1 VIAAVVVTHAAPAA
15 TLAACID
22 SIRHARGV
30 DRIVVVDN
38 GGDARVGSDDVD
50 LIVTPNRGYG
60 AAANE
65 GFRRALELGAS
76 AIALLNDDVT
86 VHAGWAEPLV
96 AALAERGVGAAQPK
110 LLIAG
115 SKPARINSLGVV
127 IGRDGAGND
136 IGDGS
141 LDVVVGSSSVIDRFT
156 GGAVMFAPEFIRE
169 TGGFDERFFL
179 YYEDVDL
186 GARGTELGWSYTLVP
201 SSVVEHERSATTASD
216 SDHTRYLQ
224 ERNRLWH
231 AFRHCDAGTQ
241 ARALWLSVRRLRHR
255 PRTVHAHALGA
266 GLAGAPGAWWR
277 RARRA
282 RRARSTGP
290 LR

>member
-1 VIAAVVVTHAAPAA
+1 VTHAAPPA

-22 SIRHARGV
+22 SIRRAGGV
-30 DRIVVVDN
+30 DRIIVVDN
-38 GGDARVGSDDVD
+38 GEHATVKGDDIE

-65 GFRRALELGAS
+65 GFRRAFALGAS

-86 VHAGWAEPLV
+86 VRSGWAEPLA
-96 AALAERGVGAAQPK
+96 AALEERGVGAAQPK

-115 SKPARINSLGVV
+115 SQPPLVNSLGVA
-127 IGRDGAGND
+127 IGRDGAGTD

-141 LDVVVGSSSVIDRFT
+141 LDVVVGSPSVIDRFT
-156 GGAVMFAPEFIRE
+156 GGAVMFATEFLRE
-169 TGGFDERFFL
+169 TGGFDERYFL

-186 GARGTELGWSYTLVP
+186 GARGTSLGWSYELVP
-201 SSVVEHERSATTASD
+201 SSVVEHEGSATTATD
-216 SDHTRYLQ
+216 PTRTRYLQ

-241 ARALWLSVRRLRHR
+241 MRAVWLSVRRLRHEPRAAHAKALLAGVAGSGGAWLRRLGIWR
-255 PRTVHAHALGA
+255 PRPNV
-266 GLAGAPGAWWR
+266 P
-277 RARRA
+277 
-282 RRARSTGP
+282 
-290 LR
+290 